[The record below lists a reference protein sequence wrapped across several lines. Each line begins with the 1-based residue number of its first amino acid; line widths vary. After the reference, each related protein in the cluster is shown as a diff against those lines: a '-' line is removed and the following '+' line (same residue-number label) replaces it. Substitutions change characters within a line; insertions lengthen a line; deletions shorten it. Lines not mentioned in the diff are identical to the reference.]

1 MPKALFNGS
10 LNRHIGRKEINYMPL
25 PHFLLLILMVI
36 IAAAFTLW
44 ISFSAGV
51 PLVALLLPALM
62 AAAAMHLTIRKNQ
75 DMDS

>member
-1 MPKALFNGS
+1 
-10 LNRHIGRKEINYMPL
+10 MPL

-44 ISFSAGV
+44 ISFTSGV
-51 PLVALLLPALM
+51 SLIALLLPALM
-62 AAAAMHLTIRKNQ
+62 AAAVAHVTIRKNQ